1 MYRIFN
7 DFKICKGY
15 EDDFNLNIKKCFD
28 RSVKMSRE
36 VVIVGAARTAIGDFM
51 SSLKSVSAIELGV
64 TALKGALGKA
74 DLDPS
79 NIEEVVAGNCVQ
91 AANPGNVARHVAIR
105 SGVPVESPA
114 MTVNQQC
121 PSSMRATEIV
131 AQQIILG
138 KIGIGAV
145 VGTESMS
152 NAPYLLPNARYGYRL
167 GQGDTVE
174 DSLLYNG
181 LVCGFINAHMGVT
194 AENIAEI
201 YKISRSEQDEL
212 ALLSN
217 NRAINA
223 IKQGKF
229 KEEIL
234 PVEIKTKKGNFV
246 FDTDEH
252 PKATSLEVLEKLK
265 PVFKKD
271 GTVTAGNASGMNDG
285 AAALILMDGEIAKE
299 KGIKPLGRIV
309 ATASAGVEPKIMGM
323 GVVPAV
329 EKALKFANLKK
340 EDIGYWEINEAFAAQ
355 FLGVNRELKLSLDIV
370 NSNGSGIGLGHPVGC
385 TGARLIVSMIYE
397 MRRRG
402 VRFGCASLCAGG
414 GPAAAI
420 IIEAIY

>member
-1 MYRIFN
+1 
-7 DFKICKGY
+7 
-15 EDDFNLNIKKCFD
+15 
-28 RSVKMSRE
+28 MSRE
-36 VVIVGAARTAIGDFM
+36 VVIVGAVRTAIGDFM
-51 SSLKSVSAIELGV
+51 GSLKDVSATDLGV
-64 TALKGALGKA
+64 TALKGALSKA
-74 DLDPS
+74 GLDAS
-79 NIEEVVAGNCVQ
+79 KIEEVVAGNCIQV
-91 AANPGNVARHVAIR
+91 ANPGNIARHVAIR

-121 PSSMRATEIV
+121 PSSMRATEVI

-152 NAPYLLPNARYGYRL
+152 NAPYILPKARYGYRL
-167 GQGDTVE
+167 GPGDTVQ

-181 LVCGFINAHMGVT
+181 LICGFINAHMGVT
-194 AENIAEI
+194 AENVAEM
-201 YKISRSEQDEL
+201 YNVSRQEQDEL

-217 NRAINA
+217 QRALNA
-223 IKQGKF
+223 IKEGKF
-229 KEEIL
+229 KEEIV
-234 PVEIKTKKGNFV
+234 PVEIQTKKGIVV

-252 PKATSLEVLEKLK
+252 PQDTSLDVLAKLP

-271 GTVTAGNASGMNDG
+271 GTVTAGNASGLNDG
-285 AAALILMDGEIAKE
+285 ASALILMAADNAKE
-299 KGIKPLGRIV
+299 LGLKPLARIV
-309 ATASAGVEPKIMGM
+309 STASAGVEPRIMGM

-329 EKALKFANLKK
+329 ERALKFANLKQ

-355 FLGVNRELKLSLDIV
+355 FLGVNREFKLSLDKV
-370 NSNGSGIGLGHPVGC
+370 NANGSGVGLGHPVGC

-397 MRRRG
+397 MHRRG

-420 IIEAIY
+420 IIEATER